1 MISDESDIFPQMSEI
16 NKEIKQ
22 KLLSADLITKINA
35 SNCRDLIEDPSLDK
49 SLVLK
54 HFVVRNQTYEQMV
67 MSKGQ
72 YFGDNCEFSP

>member
-1 MISDESDIFPQMSEI
+1 MIFCYLNFIDKEIIHVMISDESDIFPQMSEI

-22 KLLSADLITKINA
+22 KLLSADLITKINS

-54 HFVVRNQTYEQMV
+54 HFVVRNQ
-67 MSKGQ
+67 S
-72 YFGDNCEFSP
+72 C